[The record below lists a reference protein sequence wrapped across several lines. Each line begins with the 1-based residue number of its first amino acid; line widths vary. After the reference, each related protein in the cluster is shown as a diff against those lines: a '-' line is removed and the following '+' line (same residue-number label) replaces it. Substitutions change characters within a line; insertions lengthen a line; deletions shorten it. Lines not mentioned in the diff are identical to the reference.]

1 MHMYIAEARVR
12 HDLARLGQPGAV
24 AAGLA
29 ALAERTDGTLVTVL
43 AADAAALAGA
53 APGTSKRPG
62 TPSRRW
68 GLSLLAAEAYLAAAA
83 AYRPGGLARP
93 ASVMTKRAGELA
105 ARCGDAGTPGLSFG
119 ANEERLTRRE
129 REVAGLAAAGRSSR
143 EIAAKLVLSVR
154 TVDKH
159 LQNAPASRA

>member
-12 HDLARLGQPGAV
+12 HALARLGQPGAV
-24 AAGLA
+24 AARLA

-68 GLSLLAAEAYLAAAA
+68 GYPCWP
-83 AYRPGGLARP
+83 RRRTWPQR
-93 ASVMTKRAGELA
+93 
-105 ARCGDAGTPGLSFG
+105 
-119 ANEERLTRRE
+119 RLTGP
-129 REVAGLAAAGRSSR
+129 AGWPAR
-143 EIAAKLVLSVR
+143 
-154 TVDKH
+154 
-159 LQNAPASRA
+159 QASRRSGPGN